1 MANKVKVERGRVPLQ
16 SSMVKRFG
24 DPTSRLDVDVWL
36 FILDPGH
43 MRVFSAQEA
52 KVVADLDELAK
63 TDVAALE
70 TQHERERL
78 VALRLRLLQTAIVWE
93 KRLKIP
99 SEAFDLCGEYLDRSH
114 VWLEHSSSY
123 LDVYTA
129 TYVQR
134 ALAIRPSEFLPS
146 TFQAE

>member
-1 MANKVKVERGRVPLQ
+1 MAR
-16 SSMVKRFG
+16 RFG
-24 DPTSRLDVDVWL
+24 DPTSRVDVNVWL
-36 FILDPGH
+36 FIVDPGH
-43 MRVFSAQEA
+43 LRVFSEQEA
-52 KVVADLDELAK
+52 KAIADLDELPK

-93 KRLKIP
+93 RRLKIP

-114 VWLEHSSSY
+114 VWLEHSSSH

-146 TFQAE
+146 TFHAE